1 MTSFFNPT
9 LLQQMTNWL
18 PVAIIGFSLLTP
30 AGTRLRNLI
39 MSGEL
44 VPKEIAKNTQDDWKT
59 SFQGDL
65 ISPKC
70 SVTSI

>member
-1 MTSFFNPT
+1 
-9 LLQQMTNWL
+9 MTNWL
-18 PVAIIGFSLLTP
+18 PAAIIGFSLPTP

-59 SFQGDL
+59 SFQGDFDL
-65 ISPKC
+65 
-70 SVTSI
+70 

>member
-1 MTSFFNPT
+1 
-9 LLQQMTNWL
+9 MTNWL
-18 PVAIIGFSLLTP
+18 PAAIIGFSLPTP

-59 SFQGDL
+59 SFQGDFDL
-65 ISPKC
+65 QMFCHFNTISL
-70 SVTSI
+70 STVIAG